1 MYGAKKQA
9 QNMDSNIQSKPLFF
23 AAFLCM
29 IHEKCKKT
37 KTTDKSKE
45 VFAP

>member
-1 MYGAKKQA
+1 MYGAKKQV

-23 AAFLCM
+23 ADFLCI
-29 IHEKCKKT
+29 IHGKCIKT
-37 KTTDKSKE
+37 KTADKSKK